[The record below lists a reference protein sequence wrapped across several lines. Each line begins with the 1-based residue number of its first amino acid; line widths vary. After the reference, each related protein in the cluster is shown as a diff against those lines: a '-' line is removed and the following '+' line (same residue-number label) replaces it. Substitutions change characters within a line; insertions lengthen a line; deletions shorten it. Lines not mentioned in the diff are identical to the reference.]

1 VTSPGDMAA
10 VASRLAE
17 SAAHVCVSKVDAV
30 FVLCFR
36 ASDDTAGSALV
47 APDMPIDA
55 MIGMIVAAL
64 GKLRSSS
71 ETSETSSEKKP

>member
-1 VTSPGDMAA
+1 MAVVATS
-10 VASRLAE
+10 LAE
-17 SAAHVCVSKVDAV
+17 NAGAGGIKVDAV

-55 MIGMIVAAL
+55 MIGMVVSAL
-64 GKLRSSS
+64 AKLRS
-71 ETSETSSEKKP
+71 EKR

>member
-1 VTSPGDMAA
+1 MTAPGDMAA

-17 SAAHVCVSKVDAV
+17 SAAHVSVSKVDAV

-36 ASDDTAGSALV
+36 ASDDTAGSMLI

-55 MIGMIVAAL
+55 VIGMVVAAL
-64 GKLRSSS
+64 GKLRS
-71 ETSETSSEKKP
+71 EDKP